1 MNKTKSHWD
10 KLPQEIE
17 DIIFKHRSAILIQ
30 NNAIKMFYNRYGTN
44 WKESIKNYQK
54 NFNAYCNRY
63 GINDPIEDYYNYYN
77 DYNEYDYTGS
87 KYDFP

>member
-1 MNKTKSHWD
+1 MPQIENKSRWD

-17 DIIFKHRSAILIQ
+17 NLIFKHRSAILIQ

-44 WKESIKNYQK
+44 WKENIKNYQD
-54 NFNAYCNRY
+54 NFDAYCNRY
-63 GINDPIEDYYNYYN
+63 GINDPQEDYYNYY
-77 DYNEYDYTGS
+77 YDYYKGS